1 MRRRFAAV
9 LAVLLWPAPHDVAAQ
24 APAANAEDIFKK
36 AFGARRAPARQTI
49 PVPVVFEGAE
59 RGTVEVT
66 TAADPDDVDLSVA
79 PFLRLFGDIVEPA
92 TLAAIEASVWKEG
105 SIKVGALR
113 ALGIQADYDPA
124 ALILTIGIP
133 GDLRRTQTFSL
144 APGAR
149 APNGEFVP
157 PAAVAAALNLR
168 GNVEYA
174 RRPSDDGA
182 GASGRLPARMALDGF
197 LDLGRWVLEGAAF
210 FREDDEREWTR
221 GDLRLVRDDVES
233 AIRYNLG
240 DIQYRTAG
248 FQGFVPLG
256 GFGFGRE
263 FSIRPYEITQ
273 PSGEQEFVLRSRSDV
288 EVIVNGR
295 VSRTFRME
303 PGRYRL
309 SDFPGTSGAN
319 DIRLRIVDEFGVEQ
333 VIEIPFFFDSRLLAT
348 GLHEFGYAVGLPQSI
363 EEGVPTYDEERPSLS
378 AFHRYGLN
386 DRVTVNGNVQADWK
400 QQLLGAGAVLA
411 TPIGNFDISAAA
423 SAIDGVGYDG
433 AARLFYRLSDPSATT
448 PWTQRSWNLAAT
460 YTGRRFAGLGDPDP
474 DNRTVLDLSGRL
486 SQPLTRDL
494 SLSFATRYQFSREPE
509 TDDAHSQ
516 TAEVRYRVTR
526 ESTLDV
532 SLDRSRNGDGTTEL
546 SAFLSFR
553 IVFGDGRHSAG
564 VTHDTLNRTQRLD
577 WRYTP
582 ARPLG
587 GLGADAQVTRTPTDH
602 EVTGSLRYRGH
613 RFEADLRHDVL
624 QPRDE
629 ADGGTEHLSSAS
641 FGAALVFADGHVGVS
656 RPIGAGFAL
665 IVPHRRLDGR
675 KIGIDPFEDGYGAE
689 SDFLGPAVV
698 PDLTAYEYRTL
709 LVEVPEAPFGYTLGD
724 LAPVVQA
731 GFRGGTVVAVGTNA
745 TVVLGGTVTAGDGT
759 PIGLAAGEIRP
770 IGIEGQSATPFFTN
784 RRGKFRVDGLRPGSY
799 AIMLFGRED
808 ATRTIEIP
816 QEAEGLLELG
826 AITM

>member
-1 MRRRFAAV
+1 MRRRLTFL
-9 LAVLLWPAPHDVAAQ
+9 LALLLCAPPIEARAQ
-24 APAANAEDIFKK
+24 TPANAEDIFKK

-49 PVPVVFEGAE
+49 AVPVVFEGAE
-59 RGTVEVT
+59 RGTIEVT
-66 TAADPDDVDLSVA
+66 TAADPDDVDMSVG
-79 PFLRLFGDIVEPA
+79 PFLRLFGDIVQPE

-113 ALGIQADYDPA
+113 DLGIAADYDPA

-133 GDLRRTQTFSL
+133 GDLRRTQAYSL

-149 APNGEFVP
+149 TPNGDLLP

-174 RRPSDDGA
+174 RRPGDGA
-182 GASGRLPARMALDGF
+182 AGESGRRPARLSLDGF
-197 LDLGRWVLEGAAF
+197 LDMGRWVFEGAAF
-210 FREDDEREWTR
+210 FREDDDREWTR
-221 GDLRLVRDDVES
+221 GDVRLVRDDVET

-240 DIQYRTAG
+240 DIQYRTTG

-309 SDFPGTSGAN
+309 GDFPGTSGAN

-348 GLHEFGYAVGLPQSI
+348 GLHEFGYAVGLPQSL
-363 EEGVPTYDEERPSLS
+363 EDGVPDYDGDRLSLS

-386 DRVTVNGNVQADWK
+386 DLITLNGNVQADWK
-400 QQLLGAGAVLA
+400 QQQLGAGAVLA

-433 AARLFYRLSDPSATT
+433 AARLFYRLADPSART
-448 PWTQRSWNLAAT
+448 PWAQRSWNAAAT

-474 DNRTVLDLSGRL
+474 DNETILDLSGRL
-486 SQPLTRDL
+486 NQPLTRDL
-494 SLSFATRYQFSREPE
+494 SLSFGTRYQFSRGPE

-516 TAEVRYRVTR
+516 TAEVRYRVTP
-526 ESTLDV
+526 ESTLDLAV
-532 SLDRSRNGDGTTEL
+532 DRSRHGDGTTEL

-564 VTHDTLNRTQRLD
+564 VTHDTLGRSQRLD

-582 ARPLG
+582 ARPIG

-602 EVTGSLRYRGH
+602 EVTGNLRYRGH
-613 RFEADLRHDVL
+613 RLEADLRHDVL
-624 QPRDE
+624 TPRD
-629 ADGGTEHLSSAS
+629 ASDGGTEHLSSLS
-641 FGAALVFADGHVGVS
+641 FGTALVFADGHVGVS

-665 IVPHRRLDGR
+665 IAPHRRLAGQ
-675 KIGIDPFEDGYGAE
+675 KIGIDPFEDGYNAE

-709 LVEVPEAPFGYTLGD
+709 LVEVPDAPFGYSLGE
-724 LAPVVQA
+724 LGPVVQP

-745 TVVLGGTVTAGDGT
+745 TVVLGGTITASDGA

-770 IGIEGQSATPFFTN
+770 VGIEGQATTPFFTN
-784 RRGKFRVDGLRPGSY
+784 RRGKFRVDGLRPGNY
-799 AIMLFGRED
+799 AIMLFGREN
-808 ATRTIEIP
+808 AARSIEIP
-816 QEAEGLLELG
+816 QDAEGLLEFG